1 VKGEGSA
8 AGAAMVESAAA
19 AFLSGEAMPYKS
31 TVSRLMAGEAVMSE
45 LMRAAHRVPRETL
58 TSAAV
63 MPTMMVPSM
72 TVAGPSTSRPF
83 LSMATAGP
91 TVTNAALMPVADE
104 FKPASTTEA
113 LTAAMRTVRREC
125 WFVARTTPA
134 AAVWASVVSTSAA
147 STKGVWTNA
156 E

>member
-1 VKGEGSA
+1 
-8 AGAAMVESAAA
+8 MVESAAA
-19 AFLSGEAMPYKS
+19 PFLSGEAMPCKS
-31 TVSRLMAGEAVMSE
+31 TVSRLMAGEAVTSE
-45 LMRAAHRVPRETL
+45 LMMVAHRVSRETL

-63 MPTMMVPSM
+63 MPTLMAPSTMM
-72 TVAGPSTSRPF
+72 TVAGPSTNRPF

-125 WFVARTTPA
+125 WFVPRTTPA
-134 AAVWASVVSTSAA
+134 AAVWTSVVWTIAA
-147 STKGVWTNA
+147 WTKGVWTSA

>member
-1 VKGEGSA
+1 MVK
-8 AGAAMVESAAA
+8 SAAA
-19 AFLSGEAMPYKS
+19 PFLSGEAMPCKS
-31 TVSRLMAGEAVMSE
+31 TASRLMAGEAVMSGVI
-45 LMRAAHRVPRETL
+45 MASHRVSRETL

-63 MPTMMVPSM
+63 MPTMMVPSAMM

-104 FKPASTTEA
+104 FKPASTAEA
-113 LTAAMRTVRREC
+113 LAAAMRMVRSEC
-125 WFVARTTPA
+125 RFVARTTPA
-134 AAVWASVVSTSAA
+134 AVASSAA
-147 STKGVWTNA
+147 WTKGVWANA